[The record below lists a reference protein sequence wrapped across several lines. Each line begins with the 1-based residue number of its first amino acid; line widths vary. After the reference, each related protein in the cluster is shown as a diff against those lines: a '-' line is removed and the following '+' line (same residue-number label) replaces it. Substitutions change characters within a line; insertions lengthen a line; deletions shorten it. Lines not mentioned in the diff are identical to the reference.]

1 MLDIRV
7 DFGLAEEKIQKSE
20 KDPSKAK
27 VKKRKS
33 YRRTGRKFFER
44 YELAIRHHQAVH
56 GNQPVFERFWH
67 FWGNHFA
74 IIDKNKLPDFNTGPM
89 QREQLRPLMTGRF
102 ADMVYDMTL
111 TWPMMK
117 SLDNFKSRG
126 PNSDYN
132 IGRRKRNKPEKGLNE
147 NHGRE
152 LLELLECIQHQETQ
166 YEAPITLCHGF
177 HSTLF
182 QAYFFFFYLYYNPN

>member
-1 MLDIRV
+1 MKTKAFIRRVGFGLKPDELVPSNPLDWAKDQMTVVPKLIWPGKLYTEAEMLDIRV

-27 VKKRKS
+27 VKKRKL

-74 IIDKNKLPDFNTGPM
+74 IVDKNKLPDFNTGPM

-117 SLDNFKSRG
+117 HM
-126 PNSDYN
+126 
-132 IGRRKRNKPEKGLNE
+132 I
-147 NHGRE
+147 
-152 LLELLECIQHQETQ
+152 HQ
-166 YEAPITLCHGF
+166 L
-177 HSTLF
+177 
-182 QAYFFFFYLYYNPN
+182 YLSNV